1 LNLRRKSASIGLTAT
16 MLATLFTIV
25 AAPLVSAATSV
36 TPVGNV
42 PRGGSAT
49 GLVYTF
55 TESDAACLPNAAGSL
70 TVVIADSAS
79 AATVSYTG
87 TAVAAGPGSLGTIT
101 AAAAAQTLTVSW
113 TASDPLNIESI
124 TVSGLGISATTAA
137 ALGAIK
143 ATLASA
149 SLACFQA
156 GGTASGVLATGVAIT
171 GTAAT
176 VNVTT
181 LGCTFVATAGAPG
194 AFAFA
199 AGAVG
204 TTAESLE
211 GTAGAL
217 AAGQQVLTI
226 TTAGGFTSVHNAGD
240 VVTQTNACAPSGV
253 LASPGTV
260 VDSLIYLPAASVP
273 LLFPGENNQ
282 LAGNLLGGE
291 RTIGFLSIGTTL
303 TFAIST
309 AGVTYGGTLGA
320 PVPTIASNVAGLT
333 FSTVSLNA
341 ARTEA
346 TATVLT
352 ASTALP
358 GTAAL
363 PSFTLSNI
371 RYDVA
376 ASVPSGTS
384 VNVTLT
390 LSGGK
395 VVTPTSR
402 SNAQIGRVFTATS
415 PAPSVNI
422 GQNGQTAGLITLT
435 EATAGSFTAGS
446 GPNNV
451 FEICLD
457 GTAAFTSPGPIATVT
472 GGVAAGNVI
481 LREGAVAS
489 PDNVV
494 PGTPDPANP
503 GCYYWTVWTASTTVS
518 TIVIG
523 SSATA
528 GPLVN
533 VFAGQ
538 PAGPLNATL
547 SVGSLGALTAQVTL
561 AIANRV
567 FANQVQV
574 TAVSQPIMAPGAT
587 HALAG
592 NILIQETASGQ
603 LKNTERVCVEIVP
616 NQNTGALTDAYMSS
630 LNTSDLPIATA
641 ENGVTVGPVTFA
653 TTTCTGLNGNVGNL
667 PDSFSFLVTQQSTTA
682 NGKVTISNIHYSVL
696 NDAATGPVQVNVY
709 GFGVGGTLVDFQRI
723 ISNASIGNPVAGTAA
738 TRLGVTQVGS
748 FTTSTKVA
756 KVGKYVTYRFDFGVA
771 AAGKRVEIWGATK
784 TGNDWSAFAKV
795 TARIANSSGVVYYYI
810 RQNSATWKSYRGYFV
825 DGGSWSPA
833 RQARWIR

>member
-1 LNLRRKSASIGLTAT
+1 

-240 VVTQTNACAPSGV
+240 VVSQTNACAPSGV
-253 LASPGTV
+253 LAAPGTV
-260 VDSLIYLPAASVP
+260 VDSLIYLAPSSPAVGVAAVP

-282 LAGNLLGGE
+282 LAGNLRGGE

-303 TFAIST
+303 NFTIST
-309 AGVTYGGTLGA
+309 AGVTYGGTVAA

-358 GTAAL
+358 AL
-363 PSFTLSNI
+363 VTDPSFTLSNI

-376 ASVPSGTS
+376 STVPSGTS
-384 VNVTLT
+384 VNVTLV

-435 EATAGSFTAGS
+435 EATAGSFTSGA

-457 GTAAFTSPGPIATVT
+457 GTAAFTSPGPTATVT
-472 GGVAAGNVI
+472 GGIAAGNVI

-489 PDNVV
+489 PDNIV

-547 SVGSLGALTAQVTL
+547 SVGSLGSLTAQVTL

-574 TAVSQPIMAPGAT
+574 SAVSQPIMAPGAT
-587 HALAG
+587 HATAG
-592 NILIQETASGQ
+592 NILIQETANGQ
-603 LKNTERVCVEIVP
+603 LKGPVGATPGTEVCVEIIP
-616 NQNTGALTDAYMSS
+616 NQQTGLLTDVFLTGLTTA
-630 LNTSDLPIATA
+630 DVPVATA
-641 ENGVTVGPVTFA
+641 ENGITVGAVSFSTVS
-653 TTTCTGLNGNVGNL
+653 CNGLNGNPGQV
-667 PDSFSFLVTQQSTTA
+667 PDSFSFFVTQQSTTG
-682 NGKVTISNIHYSVL
+682 NGKITISNIHYSVV
-696 NDAATGPVQVNVY
+696 NDAASGPVQVNVY
-709 GFGVGGTLVDFQRI
+709 GFGTGGTLVDFQRI
-723 ISNASIGNPVAGTAA
+723 ISNAKVGSPIAGASA
-738 TRLGVTQVGS
+738 TRLGVTQVGA

-756 KVGKYVTYRFDFGVA
+756 KVGKYVTYRFDFGVS

-795 TARIANSSGVVYYYI
+795 TARIANASGVVYYYI

-825 DGGSWSPA
+825 DGGSWTPA
-833 RQARWIR
+833 RQARWIP